1 MATVSAEKARDSK
14 DLISSKSRTEGLV
27 DEPCSVFLDRFVL
40 GGYPVIR
47 SSKLLIVFVAVGDI
61 IISLLSYA

>member
-1 MATVSAEKARDSK
+1 MNRSALRNRCVVGRT
-14 DLISSKSRTEGLV
+14 SSWQQ
-27 DEPCSVFLDRFVL
+27 CIVFLDRFVL

-61 IISLLSYA
+61 IISLLSYACEIYVC